1 MEPLLEWP
9 INLMKPLLTRQQKDW
24 QTYSKV
30 WIDVQ
35 MSTEKLYQFVIF
47 SLLIVCCIC
56 TWNCILYLEVYM
68 YMYVNFVFFE
78 NVFY

>member
-35 MSTEKLYQFVIF
+35 ISTEKQYQFVIF
-47 SLLIVCCIC
+47 SL
-56 TWNCILYLEVYM
+56 
-68 YMYVNFVFFE
+68 
-78 NVFY
+78 